1 MRRFLQFALLAA
13 FLLAAALPAPAATKS
28 KKRVAPTADSDD
40 NPYAQIL
47 PVGVPSVRAASV
59 VVIDAKTGEVLYE
72 KNASQHRPP
81 ASTQKLLTALVLA
94 ETGNLQKPVEVEPID
109 TQCEPVK
116 LGFKPGETYTRQDLL
131 EV

>member
-1 MRRFLQFALLAA
+1 MRRFLHLALLAA

-59 VVIDAKTGEVLYE
+59 VVIDAKTGE
-72 KNASQHRPP
+72 
-81 ASTQKLLTALVLA
+81 QKLLQPGVDYALEFVR
-94 ETGNLQKPVEVEPID
+94 KR
-109 TQCEPVK
+109 TQRCQICDRTFPASEIIIRN
-116 LGFKPGETYTRQDLL
+116 GEQLCVWCHMDKYPLTEQDIPF
-131 EV
+131 